1 MMSLKKNEQLRRIS
15 SPVKSNIAMIKI
27 MGANGGLRNISLVK
41 MVALS
46 GLNLD
51 PSTPE
56 KD

>member
-1 MMSLKKNEQLRRIS
+1 
-15 SPVKSNIAMIKI
+15 MIKI
-27 MGANGGLRNISLVK
+27 TGANGGLRNISLVK